1 MRFLII
7 CEFVGKNAPGIVFEK
22 LIFGLSK
29 FHDVTV
35 ISTNAKYLNTKA
47 ENIVTLDVPKVQI
60 PNKLVKFLFKNFSK
74 NLFDEFWAMNIKSAI
89 NRSKFGSFDF
99 IFSFI
104 SNYQYGPIVAGNLL
118 SKNYGLKHLVYSVD
132 GIPAPI
138 GWLQDEKL
146 LKTKIKFIKKEL
158 SKVDGF
164 FSANEKMLKYQL
176 KFFTPKAGFF
186 SNVIYNPTD
195 ENIVSKIDAKKDS
208 VVRFVYAGGIYGPRK
223 VTYILQA
230 FEEYVK
236 ENKNTSF
243 EFVGTVIEESLLDSF
258 NSETCERIKI
268 HNFTNDL
275 SEYFQSATALIDID
289 ADLDDDIFL
298 SSKIINYL
306 PIPRIIISETGLN
319 SPSRVLFKDIP
330 SIIQCGHNSGEL
342 LLAMRKVDELSKSA
356 DYSDRKHV
364 LAKFQID
371 NIVNSFNELLEKNI

>member
-7 CEFVGKNAPGIVFEK
+7 CEFIGKNAPGIVFEK
-22 LIFGLSK
+22 LILGLSK
-29 FHDVTV
+29 YHEVTV
-35 ISTNAKYLNTKA
+35 ISTNAKSLNIKA
-47 ENIVTLDVPKVQI
+47 KNIITLDVPKVQI

-74 NLFDEFWAMNIKSAI
+74 NFFDEFWAINIKTVL
-89 NRSKFGSFDF
+89 NRSKLKSFDF
-99 IFSFI
+99 IFSLI

-118 SKNYGLKHLVYSVD
+118 SKKYGLKHLVYSVD

-146 LKTKIKFIKKEL
+146 LKAKIKFIKKEL

-176 KFFTPKAGFF
+176 NFFTPKAGFF
-186 SNVIYNPTD
+186 SNVLYNPTD
-195 ENIVSKIDAKKDS
+195 ENILSKVNVKKDS

-223 VTYILQA
+223 VTHILKA
-230 FEEYVK
+230 FEEYVN

-243 EFVGTVIEESLLDSF
+243 EFVGTSLEESLLDSL
-258 NSETCERIKI
+258 NSETRERIKI
-268 HNFTNDL
+268 HRFTQDL

-289 ADLDDDIFL
+289 ADLEGDIFL

-306 PIPRIIISETGLN
+306 PIPRIIISETGSN
-319 SPSRVLFKDIP
+319 SPSHVLFKNIP
-330 SIIQCGHNSGEL
+330 SIIQCGHNSDEL
-342 LLAMRKVDELSKSA
+342 LLAMRKVDDLSKSA

>member
-7 CEFVGKNAPGIVFEK
+7 CEFIGKNAPGIVFEK
-22 LIFGLSK
+22 LILGLSK
-29 FHDVTV
+29 YHEVTV
-35 ISTNAKYLNTKA
+35 ISTNATYLNTKA
-47 ENIVTLDVPKVQI
+47 ENIVTLDVPKIQI
-60 PNKLVKFLFKNFSK
+60 PNKLVKFSFKNFSK
-74 NLFDEFWAMNIKSAI
+74 NFIDEYWSMNIKSAL
-89 NRSKFGSFDF
+89 NRSKLESFDF

-146 LKTKIKFIKKEL
+146 LKAKIRFIKKEL

-195 ENIVSKIDAKKDS
+195 ENIVNKIFAKKDS

-223 VTYILQA
+223 VTYILKA

-243 EFVGTVIEESLLDSF
+243 EFVGTIIDESLLNYF
-258 NSETCERIKI
+258 TSETRERIKF
-268 HNFTNDL
+268 HRFTKDL

-298 SSKIINYL
+298 SSKVINYL

-319 SPSRVLFKDIP
+319 SPSHVLFKNIP
-330 SIIQCGHNSGEL
+330 SIIQCDHNSGEL

-371 NIVNSFNELLEKNI
+371 NIVNFFNELLEKNI